1 VIEPLKPNQVKA
13 LILASVTSDEVV
25 FTSHALRELA
35 NDGMGPSDALRV
47 LRGGAASHGEFENG
61 SWRYQVRAG
70 SVVVVV
76 RFVNFQP
83 ASTLVI
89 TAWKRSR

>member
-1 VIEPLKPNQVKA
+1 MNEPLKPNQVKA
-13 LILASVTSDEVV
+13 LVLESIEADEVA
-25 FTSHALRELA
+25 FTTHALREIA
-35 NDGMGPSDALRV
+35 KDGMVPLDASRV

-61 SWRYQVRAG
+61 SWRYQIRSG

-76 RFVNFQP
+76 RFVDFKP
-83 ASTLVI
+83 ARTLVI